1 MIYEYWYAGISGLN
15 CMKKKKL
22 REILKTAEMIYYI
35 EEIKLTELGILTD
48 REIQALI
55 KAKKQQDIK
64 EKWEMLEEKNIRFIP
79 YFSEEYPVRLKNIPA
94 PPYAL
99 YVRGRL
105 PDGDRPAAALVGAR
119 NCTHYGE
126 RMALEYGEK
135 LAENGI
141 SIISGMARGIDG
153 AGQRGALNAGGMTY
167 GILGCGVD
175 ICYPK
180 QNYPLMRRM
189 LENGG
194 GVLSEFPPGAEPLPW
209 HFPIRNR
216 VISALADVVIVIE
229 AKEKSG
235 SLITA
240 DYALEQGKT
249 VFALPGRT
257 TDATSRGCNRLIAQG
272 AEIAISPETIL
283 EELGVKKAGTKR
295 AAPRPRYGKEAEM
308 VLKTLAAEP
317 QNLAQLAGSTGIP
330 LQELTGILLALEID
344 GVIAENPPGVYMA
357 LS

>member
-105 PDGDRPAAALVGAR
+105 PDSDRPAAALVGAR

-153 AGQRGALNAGGMTY
+153 AGQRGALNAGGN
-167 GILGCGVD
+167 D
-175 ICYPK
+175 IWYIRMWRGYLLSGRTSRTISGSDQK
-180 QNYPLMRRM
+180 RRCDFRT
-189 LENGG
+189 ESGKPASCQ
-194 GVLSEFPPGAEPLPW
+194 VLSCA
-209 HFPIRNR
+209 
-216 VISALADVVIVIE
+216 
-229 AKEKSG
+229 
-235 SLITA
+235 
-240 DYALEQGKT
+240 
-249 VFALPGRT
+249 
-257 TDATSRGCNRLIAQG
+257 
-272 AEIAISPETIL
+272 
-283 EELGVKKAGTKR
+283 
-295 AAPRPRYGKEAEM
+295 
-308 VLKTLAAEP
+308 
-317 QNLAQLAGSTGIP
+317 
-330 LQELTGILLALEID
+330 
-344 GVIAENPPGVYMA
+344 
-357 LS
+357 

>member
-105 PDGDRPAAALVGAR
+105 PDSDRPAAALVGAR

-175 ICYPK
+175 ICYPGEHRGLYQDLIK
-180 QNYPLMRRM
+180 K
-189 LENGG
+189 G
-194 GVLSEFPPGAEPLPW
+194 GVISEQSPG
-209 HFPIRNR
+209 
-216 VISALADVVIVIE
+216 
-229 AKEKSG
+229 
-235 SLITA
+235 
-240 DYALEQGKT
+240 
-249 VFALPGRT
+249 
-257 TDATSRGCNRLIAQG
+257 
-272 AEIAISPETIL
+272 SP
-283 EELGVKKAGTKR
+283 
-295 AAPRPRYGKEAEM
+295 
-308 VLKTLAAEP
+308 
-317 QNLAQLAGSTGIP
+317 P
-330 LQELTGILLALEID
+330 LQ
-344 GVIAENPPGVYMA
+344 V
-357 LS
+357 LSCA